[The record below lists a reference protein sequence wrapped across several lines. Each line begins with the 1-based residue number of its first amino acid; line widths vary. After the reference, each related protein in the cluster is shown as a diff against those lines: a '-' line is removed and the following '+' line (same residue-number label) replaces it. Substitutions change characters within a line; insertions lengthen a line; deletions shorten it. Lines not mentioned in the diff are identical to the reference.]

1 MNNMKD
7 YRKLIKEGFVF
18 TDQVF
23 SYFDTENSKN
33 AFWSVINCEY
43 DTGIEPETRFWNPG
57 DNPKDIILSLIH
69 ISEPTRRS

>member
-33 AFWSVINCEY
+33 L
-43 DTGIEPETRFWNPG
+43 
-57 DNPKDIILSLIH
+57 KDGNSSDWVVRPH
-69 ISEPTRRS
+69 ARS

>member
-1 MNNMKD
+1 MKD

-33 AFWSVINCEY
+33 AF
-43 DTGIEPETRFWNPG
+43 GA
-57 DNPKDIILSLIH
+57 LLIVNM
-69 ISEPTRRS
+69 IQE

>member
-43 DTGIEPETRFWNPG
+43 DTGIEP
-57 DNPKDIILSLIH
+57 
-69 ISEPTRRS
+69 